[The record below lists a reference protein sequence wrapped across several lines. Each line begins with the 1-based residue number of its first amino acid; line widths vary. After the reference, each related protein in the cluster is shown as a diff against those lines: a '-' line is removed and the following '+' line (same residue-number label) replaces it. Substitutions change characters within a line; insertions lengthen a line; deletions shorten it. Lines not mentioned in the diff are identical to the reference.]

1 MASLSDS
8 LTALLN
14 QMVGRKARKSPV
26 TQTNTAGVT
35 QPEYAESDAPPTPL
49 TTVHHPDGRVSRI
62 HPHRDGTIGWN
73 GMVHSGP
80 KRCRADIRWYPQF
93 VLTVKVPVDCSRMS
107 IKRPSKLENLK
118 ETRCTLV
125 VAAATAPRVLQRTI
139 KSMTQSVFYIP

>member
-49 TTVHHPDGRVSRI
+49 TTVHHPDGRVSHYPPASRWDDWVEW
-62 HPHRDGTIGWN
+62 DGAQW
-73 GMVHSGP
+73 P

-93 VLTVKVPVDCSRMS
+93 VLIVKVPVDCSPMS
-107 IKRPSKLENLK
+107 IKRPRNQK
-118 ETRCTLV
+118 
-125 VAAATAPRVLQRTI
+125 I
-139 KSMTQSVFYIP
+139 